1 MVDKKIGLTS
11 CDILCFPGRWKMRE
25 GRLVVTILISI
36 GVFSG
41 CAGTLYTV
49 APVPASPPAKTTKSE
64 AGGLEVG
71 ALAYSD
77 ERSLSQFEANLPLAG
92 LLAVELHLNNRSS
105 SAIQLSSLRIKLVDS
120 AGMTFKPI
128 EPKKALKRVMKYYG
142 VRLYGKES
150 YARTVEAY
158 QNIAIQLQG
167 ELAPSSQATGIVFFQ
182 TKKTEGDPTG
192 YKLQIDG
199 GPAAVSVQLN

>member
-1 MVDKKIGLTS
+1 MGALPAVA
-11 CDILCFPGRWKMRE
+11 ILLSFAV
-25 GRLVVTILISI
+25 L
-36 GVFSG
+36 SG

-49 APVPASPPAKTTKSE
+49 APVPASPPAEMPKTE

-71 ALAYSD
+71 AIAYSD
-77 ERSLSQFEANLPLAG
+77 ERSLTQFEANLPLAG
-92 LLAVELHLNNRSS
+92 LLAVELRLNNRTS
-105 SAIQLSSLRIKLVDS
+105 SAIQLDSLRIKLIDS
-120 AGMTFKPI
+120 AGTTFKPI

-142 VRLYGKES
+142 VKLYGKES

-167 ELAPSSQATGIVFFQ
+167 ELAPSNQTSGIVFFQ
-182 TKKTEGDPTG
+182 TKKTETDPTG

-199 GPAAVSVQLN
+199 GPSAVSIQLN